1 MPIITTQ
8 QLPEQE
14 RPLIAR
20 MIEEATISGEGIP
33 WDGFQDEKVW
43 KPGLCDFVPM
53 LTTNGY
59 YPQDLRNG
67 FDDHPLRT
75 MDCPEFAQQVAL
87 ALDVFSTCIKEPGES
102 QNLNGSCWR
111 IAEEITFVTE
121 RSMCTGAVVLAAL
134 TAGFQLSTRGRNFDD
149 LFVLGIS
156 LRSLYWRIKNLKS
169 EVSHA

>member
-1 MPIITTQ
+1 MPIITMH

-20 MIEEATISGEGIP
+20 MIEEAILSGEGIP
-33 WDGFQDEKVW
+33 WDSFEHEGVW
-43 KPGLCDFVPM
+43 KSGLCDFVPM

-75 MDCPEFAQQVAL
+75 MDCPEFAQQVKL

-102 QNLNGSCWR
+102 QNLSGSCWT
-111 IAEEITFVTE
+111 IAEEITCVTE
-121 RSMCTGAVVLAAL
+121 RSMSTGAVVLAAL
-134 TAGFQLSTRGRNFDD
+134 TAGFQLSTCGRNVDD
-149 LFVLGIS
+149 LFVVGIS
-156 LRSLYWRIKNLKS
+156 LGSLYGKINNLKS